1 MVSEDQEDE
10 PVEDNEEHSEIRS
23 QVKEL
28 EEEDEDDEDEE
39 VEEVDEGQEGQE
51 QEEEEERVLADEALM
66 ESEVPATLSSS
77 LVQGESAASHN
88 LKWLCEGLLVIPRPP
103 I

>member
-1 MVSEDQEDE
+1 MASEDQEDE

-28 EEEDEDDEDEE
+28 EEEDEEDEEDQDEE
-39 VEEVDEGQEGQE
+39 VEEVEEGQE
-51 QEEEEERVLADEALM
+51 QEEEESVLEDEALM
-66 ESEVPATLSSS
+66 ESEVPATLSSA
-77 LVQGESAASHN
+77 LVQGGSTASHN
-88 LKWLCEGLLVIPRPP
+88 LKCLCEGHLVIPRPR